1 MTTYKRVGI
10 LSALPVES
18 GIILDGITDKTE
30 YIHAGMLYTA
40 GRLEDH
46 DVVLS
51 NCGVSK
57 VNAAMFTQ
65 IMIDRFH
72 PDCIMFTGVA
82 GSMNKEVKHT
92 DLVIADE
99 LTFFDV
105 NPKQLENCFP
115 NTVRFRTDDE
125 LNEMIISKA
134 EDCDKGLII
143 TGDRFIHSREDKD
156 GLLKAFPE
164 ALAVE
169 MEGCAVA
176 QVCQLNGIPLT
187 VLRCITDLADN
198 DAEDSYKE
206 FERTAAE
213 KSAEIIIKAI
223 KDLR

>member
-1 MTTYKRVGI
+1 MKSFSLIY
-10 LSALPVES
+10 
-18 GIILDGITDKTE
+18 
-30 YIHAGMLYTA
+30 
-40 GRLEDH
+40 
-46 DVVLS
+46 
-51 NCGVSK
+51 
-57 VNAAMFTQ
+57 MFTQ

-134 EDCDKGLII
+134 EDCHKGLII